1 MREPRGSIPINPSG
15 GLTGPGRPVDAI
27 CVRMLHDA
35 SRQGTG
41 HAGEIKVGGAR
52 VVGPFDVGG
61 SETTHCLYVVG
72 AGT

>member
-15 GLTGPGRPVDAI
+15 GLTGPGRLVDAI

-35 SRQGTG
+35 PRQGTG
-41 HAGEIKVGGAR
+41 HTGEIQLGGAT
-52 VVGPFDVGG
+52 VVGTFDVGG